1 MDTTVLEP
9 DERTEDD
16 RLLLLVPVRSGR
28 CGSIAVRTGRLPD
41 GRRVGLAFT
50 CETALAAV
58 FGAEQK
64 WIPLN
69 ARVAR
74 WMFAEA
80 GAEETRVDAVPFA
93 PAPALMPAPAPAAAT
108 LLPEPSRAV
117 VPAPLPTL
125 LPTPRPERAT
135 VAIAPKPLVALQ
147 TITPTS
153 TSIAT

>member
-16 RLLLLVPVRSGR
+16 RRLLLVPVRSGR

-50 CETALAAV
+50 CEAALSAV
-58 FGAEQK
+58 FGPEQS

-74 WMFAEA
+74 FMFAEA

-93 PAPALMPAPAPAAAT
+93 PALALAPAPAAPA
-108 LLPEPSRAV
+108 PAPI
-117 VPAPLPTL
+117 PAPLPI
-125 LPTPRPERAT
+125 PRPERAT
-135 VAIAPKPLVALQ
+135 VAIAPKPLMALQ
-147 TITPTS
+147 SITPTRRRAGAR
-153 TSIAT
+153 IRLAARHAH

>member
-1 MDTTVLEP
+1 MDTIALEP

-16 RLLLLVPVRSGR
+16 RLLLLVPVRPGR

-41 GRRVGLAFT
+41 GRRIGLAFT
-50 CETALAAV
+50 CEAALAAV
-58 FGAEQK
+58 FGPEQK

-80 GAEETRVDAVPFA
+80 GAEETRVDAIPFV
-93 PAPALMPAPAPAAAT
+93 PAPAAGPLAT
-108 LLPEPSRAV
+108 P
-117 VPAPLPTL
+117 VPAP

-147 TITPTS
+147 TPTLTLTPTRRRAGAR
-153 TSIAT
+153 IRLAARHAH

>member
-16 RLLLLVPVRSGR
+16 RRLLLVPVRSGR

-50 CETALAAV
+50 CEAALAAV
-58 FGAEQK
+58 FGPEQS

-74 WMFAEA
+74 FMFAEA

-93 PAPALMPAPAPAAAT
+93 VAPAVAPALAPAPI
-108 LLPEPSRAV
+108 
-117 VPAPLPTL
+117 PAPLPI
-125 LPTPRPERAT
+125 PRPERAT

-147 TITPTS
+147 TITPTRRRAGAR
-153 TSIAT
+153 IRLAARHAH

>member
-16 RLLLLVPVRSGR
+16 RRLLLVPVRSSR
-28 CGSIAVRTGRLPD
+28 CGSTAVRTGRLPD

-50 CETALAAV
+50 CEAALAAV
-58 FGAEQK
+58 FGPEQS

-69 ARVAR
+69 TRVAR
-74 WMFAEA
+74 FMFAEA

-93 PAPALMPAPAPAAAT
+93 P
-108 LLPEPSRAV
+108 
-117 VPAPLPTL
+117 
-125 LPTPRPERAT
+125 ERAT

-147 TITPTS
+147 AIAPTRRRAGAR
-153 TSIAT
+153 IRLAARHAH

>member
-1 MDTTVLEP
+1 VDTTVLEP

-16 RLLLLVPVRSGR
+16 RRLLLVPVRSGR
-28 CGSIAVRTGRLPD
+28 CGSTAVRTGRLPD

-50 CETALAAV
+50 CEAALAAV
-58 FGAEQK
+58 FGPEQS

-74 WMFAEA
+74 FMFAEA

-93 PAPALMPAPAPAAAT
+93 PAP
-108 LLPEPSRAV
+108 
-117 VPAPLPTL
+117 VPAPLPI
-125 LPTPRPERAT
+125 PRPERAT

-147 TITPTS
+147 AITPTRRRAGAR
-153 TSIAT
+153 IRLAARHAH